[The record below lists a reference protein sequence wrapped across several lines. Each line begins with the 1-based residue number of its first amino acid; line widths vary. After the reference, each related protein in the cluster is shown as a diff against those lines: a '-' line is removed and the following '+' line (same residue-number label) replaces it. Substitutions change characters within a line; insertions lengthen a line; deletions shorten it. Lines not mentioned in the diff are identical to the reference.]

1 MTARTYD
8 RIKNYSTDVPVDRTI
23 AEIERMLAKAGA
35 SRILKEYVG
44 IHPVG
49 LSFIIDTAH
58 GPMPVRMPVRIEQ
71 VKVVFKLHVSK
82 GLLEQRYR
90 DGSWAEA
97 QAARVGWRILRDW
110 LDAQL
115 ALINVEMANITEI
128 FLPYVYSER
137 LGKTVYDMF
146 ESGKLD
152 RMLGQG
158 PAPDGPIV
166 DVGRDLR

>member
-1 MTARTYD
+1 MTVRTYD

-23 AEIERMLAKAGA
+23 AEIERMLAKHGA
-35 SRILKEYVG
+35 TRIMKEYAG
-44 IHPVG
+44 ITPIG
-49 LSFIIDTAH
+49 LSFIIDTKH
-58 GPMPVRMPVRIEQ
+58 GPMPVKMPVRIEQ

-82 GLLEQRYR
+82 GLLEQKYR
-90 DGSWAEA
+90 DGAWAEQ

-158 PAPDGPIV
+158 PAPDGPVV
-166 DVGRDLR
+166 DVEGP